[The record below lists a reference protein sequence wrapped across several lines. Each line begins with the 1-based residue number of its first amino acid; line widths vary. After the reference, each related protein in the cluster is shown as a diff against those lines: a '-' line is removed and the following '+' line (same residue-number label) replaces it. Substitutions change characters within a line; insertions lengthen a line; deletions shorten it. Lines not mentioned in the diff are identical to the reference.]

1 MTNGMTDFEKHQ
13 RGLDVR
19 AAITKATGLRKV
31 GGRWMGERGPS
42 VTRKSPKFKLTL
54 EEKLARSRAQKAW
67 DTKPAKKKR
76 ISDARTRVGGGSP
89 GSRVAGGLARF
100 RGR

>member
-1 MTNGMTDFEKHQ
+1 MTKRIGMADAAYNKHQ

-54 EEKLARSRAQKAW
+54 EEKLRRRRANKL
-67 DTKPAKKKR
+67 
-76 ISDARTRVGGGSP
+76 GGG
-89 GSRVAGGLARF
+89 GGIPMNLKTGG
-100 RGR
+100 RGIGGRKTPWRKRKILE

>member
-31 GGRWMGERGPS
+31 GGRWMGERGSS
-42 VTRKSPKFKLTL
+42 VKRKSPKFKLTL
-54 EEKLARSRAQKAW
+54 EEKLRRRRANKL
-67 DTKPAKKKR
+67 
-76 ISDARTRVGGGSP
+76 GGG
-89 GSRVAGGLARF
+89 GGVIPMNLKTGG
-100 RGR
+100 RGIGGRQTPWRKRKILE